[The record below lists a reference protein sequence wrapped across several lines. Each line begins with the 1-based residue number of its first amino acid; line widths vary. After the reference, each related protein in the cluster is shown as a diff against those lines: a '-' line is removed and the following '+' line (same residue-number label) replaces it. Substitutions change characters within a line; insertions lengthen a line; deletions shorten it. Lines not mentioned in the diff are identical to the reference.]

1 MADYYEIL
9 EVERTATEG
18 EIKKAYRKLAI
29 KYHPDKNPGDKEAES
44 KFKEIAQAYE
54 VLGNAEKRQMY
65 DQYGEAAF
73 QNGGMGGGGQGF
85 GNPFDIF
92 RDVFSG
98 MGGGRGGDS
107 IFDSFFGGG
116 FSRQDP
122 NAPVDGNDLRY
133 NLQIE
138 FEEAVFGCDKKI
150 RFTRK
155 AQCDECHGTGCE
167 KGTSKKKC
175 PTCGGRGQVGVSQ
188 GFFTVMNECPK
199 CHGEGVIAE
208 KPCKKCHGQGQQKV
222 ERIVSVHIPPGVDTG
237 TRMRVAGEGEPGL
250 RGGSNGDLFV
260 VTHVKDHSVFQRDG
274 LSIYCDLPID
284 FTTAALGGK
293 VDVPTVTGKAELE
306 IPSGAQSGD
315 VFTLRGKGMPSLRGG
330 GRGDQFVK
338 VFVEVPKKLNSEQ
351 KEALQKFAD
360 LMKDSK
366 GSRPV
371 QESFFEKAKKF
382 FSTF

>member
-1 MADYYEIL
+1 MADYYQIL
-9 EVERTATEG
+9 EVERDVTDV

-29 KYHPDKNPGDKEAES
+29 KYHPDRNPGDKEAER

-54 VLGNAEKRQMY
+54 VLGNPEKRQLY

-73 QNGGMGGGGQGF
+73 QNGGAGAQGF

-92 RDVFSG
+92 RDVF
-98 MGGGRGGDS
+98 GGGRGGDS
-107 IFDSFFGGG
+107 IFESFFGGG

-150 RFTRK
+150 RFSRK
-155 AQCDECHGTGCE
+155 AQCDACHGTGCE
-167 KGTSKKKC
+167 AGTGRKKC

-199 CHGEGVIAE
+199 CHGEGFIAE
-208 KPCKKCHGQGQQKV
+208 HPCKKCRGQGQQTV
-222 ERIVSVHIPPGVDTG
+222 ERVVSVHIPPGVDTG

-260 VTHVKDHSVFQRDG
+260 VTHVKEHSVFQRDG

-293 VDVPTVTGKAELE
+293 VDVPTVTGKAELD
-306 IPSGAQSGD
+306 IPAGAQTGD
-315 VFTLRGKGMPSLRGG
+315 VFTLKGKGMPSLRGG
-330 GRGDQFVK
+330 GRGDQYVK
-338 VFVEVPKKLNSEQ
+338 IFVEVPKSLNSEQ
-351 KEALQKFAD
+351 KEALRKFAD

-366 GSRPV
+366 GTRPV

-382 FSTF
+382 FSTFCF

>member
-44 KFKEIAQAYE
+44 KFKEVAQAYE

-167 KGTSKKKC
+167 KGTNRKKC

-306 IPSGAQSGD
+306 IPAGAQSGD

-366 GSRPV
+366 GTRPV

>member
-9 EVERTATEG
+9 EVEKTATEG

-29 KYHPDKNPGDKEAES
+29 KYHPDKNPGDKEAEC

-54 VLGNAEKRQMY
+54 ILGNAEKRQMY

-150 RFTRK
+150 RFSRK

-167 KGTSKKKC
+167 KGTNRKKC

-260 VTHVKDHSVFQRDG
+260 VTHVKEHTVFQRDG

-306 IPSGAQSGD
+306 IPAGAQSGD

-366 GSRPV
+366 GTRPV

-382 FSTF
+382 FTTF

>member
-167 KGTSKKKC
+167 KGTNRKKC

-306 IPSGAQSGD
+306 IPAGAQSGD

-382 FSTF
+382 FTTF

>member
-44 KFKEIAQAYE
+44 KFKEVAQAYE

-167 KGTSKKKC
+167 KGTNRKKC

-306 IPSGAQSGD
+306 IPAGAQSGD

-366 GSRPV
+366 GTRPV

-382 FSTF
+382 FTTF